1 MWKKIVP
8 LAAVLIVAWIVL
20 NLFSSPDT
28 PEADAVATD
37 DTGVTTEAESEV
49 VEASDA
55 DSSAEE
61 AKTSVAETSEA
72 AEADTAAGA
81 AIVSAA
87 ATDSLEDADVSE
99 AEAQVEAEGEVEAE
113 TADAAVTEAQTQAE
127 SETAEAET
135 EISEAEVAANTADD
149 SSNVQMRYPTDP
161 VTGLTVYDQG
171 MVEVI
176 VEPEPEVIEE
186 EPTTEATDAAD
197 TGDTVA
203 AETTEADEQTTET
216 TEEELS
222 AETEPADGPVTETT
236 MEMRYPTDPVTG
248 ATVYEGG
255 PVEVAIESVVAADD
269 EDTADAGDAAGAD
282 SAAQTTEGR
291 LPVDPETGATIYPDA
306 PSDETAAASSDP
318 EAGASTSTEG
328 ADSDRL
334 PTDPVTGATVYETAE
349 SGEAATNGQTADGTT
364 ENTSETVASSLVT
377 TFTPAQNRSA
387 DIGGISRRLGTV
399 FGTTADVLTKS
410 IDESSATNALPRLES
425 ASNSLNEV
433 SEQFKSLPDYAISP
447 IGKVVQTQMARLR
460 PMADTAMSKAGVG
473 PVLSPVLTSMME
485 QMGSMA
491 Q

>member
-8 LAAVLIVAWIVL
+8 IAAVLIVAWIVL

-49 VEASDA
+49 IEASDA

-61 AKTSVAETSEA
+61 AETSVAETSEA
-72 AEADTAAGA
+72 DTPTEEASTQPDTTTEAAEADTAEGA
-81 AIVSAA
+81 AIVTAA
-87 ATDSLEDADVSE
+87 ATDSGDDAD
-99 AEAQVEAEGEVEAE
+99 A
-113 TADAAVTEAQTQAE
+113 
-127 SETAEAET
+127 
-135 EISEAEVAANTADD
+135 SEAEVAANTADD

-216 TEEELS
+216 TEEEPS

-255 PVEVAIESVVAADD
+255 PVEVAIESVVSADD

-306 PSDETAAASSDP
+306 PSDETAAASSEP
-318 EAGASTSTEG
+318 EADASTSTEG
-328 ADSDRL
+328 ADSNRL

-364 ENTSETVASSLVT
+364 VNTSETVASSLVT

-410 IDESSATNALPRLES
+410 IDESSAMNALPRLES
-425 ASNSLNEV
+425 ASNSLNEL

-447 IGKVVQTQMARLR
+447 IGKVVQTQMARLK

-473 PVLSPVLTSMME
+473 PVLSPVLISMME